1 MIPKNVR
8 EGAVAVGLDGEK
20 AYFTIAANGKAFRTL
35 IDGLYSNKIR
45 AVIREL
51 CSNAADSHID
61 AGQTKPFKVSIPT
74 SLDPVFR
81 VRDFGTAL
89 RHDQVMH
96 LYTTIFQSTKEET
109 NTQTGQLGLGSKSPF
124 AYTDSFQVT
133 VWLDGVKRQ
142 YLAYLE
148 RDGVPSITH
157 VGDTPSD
164 EPRGLE
170 VSFPA
175 ERGDIRQFQR
185 EMQFVSLGYAEPP
198 EVDGMSLVIPKPRI
212 SGKGWAIYPSGSF
225 GEEMRGTSFVRQG
238 SVIYPNDSRPFPNLG
253 YGWISVI
260 EIPIGTAEVTASR
273 ESLSYDNDTTLAIN
287 TILRGA
293 ADELKAQIDAVMAKA
308 VTRLEKAKVFSEY
321 NGIMSNLKGSTNVSI
336 LSDKS
341 GDRCPGD
348 SLERAD
354 FFGKSANGRGQYQR
368 YVSGFDFQQL
378 HRIQILVNEPEI
390 KIVRR
395 NKRIQIK
402 GANCNHYVLDV
413 HQPERQQAIDWIK
426 QCLGFDDS
434 KFTLVSSLPDCPP
447 APSQRKPSTKRVLA
461 TGQMWMTRWEG
472 RVQSDIYGV
481 SDRGIGEWPDQMVK
495 IAKILDFPMKWDDVF
510 WVTEKQRDSFQKKG
524 VLPDNRRLDTV
535 LKVKMDAKIKTM
547 RLEEAVTAVT
557 VVEYVGR
564 YSSALPVV
572 LANFFPDVS
581 MSQDAAN
588 SVVHMAQLAKI
599 DVTKLPIYATV
610 KTTVRELAN
619 QFPLLFQKSDRSHYE
634 QYVNAIKA
642 ITPVNN

>member
-61 AGQTKPFKVSIPT
+61 AGQSRPFKVSIPT

-81 VRDFGTAL
+81 VRDFGTGL
-89 RHDQVMH
+89 THDQVMH

-109 NTQTGQLGLGSKSPF
+109 NAQTGQLGLGSKSPF

-157 VGDTPSD
+157 VGDSPSD

-175 ERGDIRQFQR
+175 ERGDIQQFQR
-185 EMQFVSLGYAEPP
+185 EMQFVSLGYAVPP
-198 EVDGMSLVIPKPRI
+198 EVDGMSLIIPKPRI
-212 SGKGWAIYPSGSF
+212 KGTRWAIYPSGSF
-225 GEEMRGTSFVRQG
+225 GESMRGTSFIRQG

-253 YGWISVI
+253 YGWISVV

-273 ESLSYDNDTTLAIN
+273 EALSYDNDTSLAVN
-287 TILRGA
+287 KVLRGA
-293 ADELKAQIDAVMAKA
+293 SDELKAQIDAVMAKA
-308 VTRLEKAKVFSEY
+308 ITRLEKAKVFSEY
-321 NGIMSNLKGSTNVSI
+321 NGIMNNLHGSTNVS
-336 LSDKS
+336 LLADKV

-354 FFGKSANGRGQYQR
+354 FFGKSANVRGQYSR
-368 YVSGFDFQQL
+368 YTSGFDYQIL
-378 HRIQILVNEPEI
+378 PRIQILVNEPEV

-395 NKRIQIK
+395 AKRIQNRSN
-402 GANCNHYVLDV
+402 GHVYVLDV
-413 HQPERQQAIDWIK
+413 PLADRPAAIAWIK

-447 APSQRKPSTKRVLA
+447 APSQRKPSMKRVLA
-461 TGQMWMTRWEG
+461 PGQYWMTRWEG

-481 SDRGIGEWPDQMVK
+481 SDRGIGEWPDQMRKV
-495 IAKILDFPMKWDDVF
+495 AKVLSFDLKWDDVF
-510 WVTEKQRDSFQKKG
+510 WVTEKQLESFQKKG
-524 VLPDNRRLDTV
+524 SLPANRRLDTA
-535 LKVKMDAKIKTM
+535 LQSKMAAKIKTM
-547 RLEEAVTAVT
+547 KLEEAVTAVT
-557 VVEYVGR
+557 VVDFVGR
-564 YSSALPVV
+564 YNSALPVV
-572 LANFFPDVS
+572 MSNFFPNVS
-581 MSQDAAN
+581 MTRGTADE
-588 SVVHMAQLAKI
+588 VVSMAQLAKI
-599 DVTKLPIYATV
+599 DVTTLPIYAKVRATV
-610 KTTVRELAN
+610 KELSN

-642 ITPVNN
+642 LTPVNN